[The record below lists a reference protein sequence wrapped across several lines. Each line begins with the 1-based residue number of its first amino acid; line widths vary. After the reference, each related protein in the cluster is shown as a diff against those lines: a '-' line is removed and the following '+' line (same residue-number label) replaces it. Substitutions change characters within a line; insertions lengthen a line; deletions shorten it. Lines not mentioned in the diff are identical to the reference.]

1 MSNKVF
7 TLGREKISLNEIYD
21 AVLKKKD
28 TRFKDYEIIRAKNY
42 FLLLNNHEDKVISFS
57 EKQLK
62 LIIKNYKEQ
71 KEFSIYSSIEIDE
84 LIKKLKNP
92 YIIYENE
99 KKNYQ
104 ENCKLIFT
112 YIENNCI
119 TIYDE
124 EKEFKNLSQNTKSLH
139 KQFTPLELSEN
150 FYKYFK
156 YNDSKENN
164 IFEYYETEERDLLN
178 NFLLELKVSNSL
190 NIFKFTGPS
199 SIGKTTSLLTFRR
212 KMGNS
217 IYLNL
222 KILNELKNE
231 YVDSYNLIISECF
244 NLYFNTEKIK
254 KDFIDLLNDCKGK
267 KHWEIIKEIIYFHKK
282 NLLPLMVIMDQY
294 KKNNVD
300 QFTFDEIIKKIEK
313 TQIKIIICSSINNR
327 DIQLEVIKTLK
338 TFRGNPN
345 YNECTQHYFFYF
357 PKLFDVK
364 KENNEL
370 NDLLSFFGHLPKYSY
385 LLTKNKSDK
394 ERLNEEID
402 EIQKHILKKIKEFY
416 SGFPKIKISDCLLFL
431 ISIIG
436 EKIDYNYGEL
446 DIIPLKYFVLEL
458 NEDHFKID
466 YFFPFVKKVIKKE
479 INFLDAVNYF
489 KNKEIEENNF
499 FKSKIKWA
507 YFEYYVKY
515 CIENK
520 ILKLDVDCNV
530 KLLLKTIIDM
540 DCIIEDDIKK
550 VINQIFQNE
559 KENCENFN
567 LIRKNNNK
575 ENTMNE
581 EETIIPK
588 EFQSKTIDD
597 YKKEFNKTK
606 NIELISGYENSN
618 LILEQE
624 KGRGDCIDEGFL
636 FKKNK
641 RIFLGFQMKFYS
653 KNSHDEGI
661 VKIKKDLIKDNY
673 YKKLLNS
680 KYLLGIDI
688 EEWHYAIVVYYNKK
702 DKIDGPYCKNL
713 INHCNNNGIEYIFFN
728 PVECKFY
735 DRNEK
740 EITKFLINDY
750 SNLDT
755 NLNYML
761 PNNIINNPM
770 ENVKN
775 KLFLQKKTFFSS
787 VKNLNEEY
795 KNIYN
800 SLLTEININENNKK
814 NKMKKFLSYL
824 ENSIKGIK
832 NIILVFSYE
841 FFEDEYLPSPAE
853 NYLFLFKKKNSNN
866 FIVNM
871 NKNNTYYFIDLENKK
886 NLDYIDWHSLIDKKN
901 KKFYVFKF
909 KIDKSSQD

>member
-1 MSNKVF
+1 M
-7 TLGREKISLNEIYD
+7 
-21 AVLKKKD
+21 
-28 TRFKDYEIIRAKNY
+28 
-42 FLLLNNHEDKVISFS
+42 
-57 EKQLK
+57 
-62 LIIKNYKEQ
+62 
-71 KEFSIYSSIEIDE
+71 
-84 LIKKLKNP
+84 
-92 YIIYENE
+92 
-99 KKNYQ
+99 
-104 ENCKLIFT
+104 
-112 YIENNCI
+112 
-119 TIYDE
+119 
-124 EKEFKNLSQNTKSLH
+124 
-139 KQFTPLELSEN
+139 
-150 FYKYFK
+150 
-156 YNDSKENN
+156 NN
-164 IFEYYETEERDLLN
+164 IFIKLI
-178 NFLLELKVSNSL
+178 VSNSL

-199 SIGKTTSLLTFRR
+199 SIGKTTSLLNFRR

-222 KILNELKNE
+222 KILNKLKNE
-231 YVDSYNLIISECF
+231 YVESYNLIISECF
-244 NLYFNTEKIK
+244 NLDFQNMEKIK
-254 KDFIDLLNDCKGK
+254 EDFIDLLDDCKGK
-267 KHWEIIKEIIYFHKK
+267 KYWEIIKEIIYFHKK

-294 KKNNVD
+294 KKNNID
-300 QFTFDEIIKKIEK
+300 QFIYDEIIKNVEK
-313 TQIKIIICSSINNR
+313 TYIKIIICSSINSR
-327 DIQLEVIKTLK
+327 DNQLEVIKTLK

-345 YNECTQHYFFYF
+345 YNESTQHYFFYF

-364 KENNEL
+364 IENNKL

-385 LLTKNKSDK
+385 LLTKNKPD
-394 ERLNEEID
+394 EDRLNEEID
-402 EIQKHILKKIKEFY
+402 EIQTHISKKLKEFY
-416 SGFPKIKISDCLLFL
+416 SSFPKLNISVCLLFL
-431 ISIIG
+431 MYIIG
-436 EKIDYNYGEL
+436 EKMDYNYGEL

-458 NEDHFKID
+458 NEDHFKIN
-466 YFFPFVKKVIKKE
+466 YIFPFVKKVIKKD
-479 INFLDAVNYF
+479 IKLLGLDNYF
-489 KNKEIEENNF
+489 KNLEIEENNF
-499 FKSKIKWA
+499 FKSKIKGA

-520 ILKLDVDCNV
+520 ILKLDVDCNI
-530 KLLLKTIIDM
+530 KLILKTIIEM

-550 VINQIFQNE
+550 VIEQIFKYD
-559 KENCENFN
+559 KENSGNFN
-567 LIRKNNNK
+567 LKRNEKIINNDK
-575 ENTMNE
+575 ENTINE
-581 EETIIPK
+581 EEIIISK
-588 EFQSKTIDD
+588 ELQSKTIDE
-597 YKKEFNKTK
+597 YKKEFIKEK
-606 NIELISGYENSN
+606 NIDLISGYENSN
-618 LILEQE
+618 LILKQE

-636 FKKNK
+636 FEKNK
-641 RIFLGFQMKFYS
+641 RIFLGIQMKFYS

-661 VKIKKDLIKDNY
+661 VKIKKDLIKENY

-680 KYLLGIDI
+680 KYLLGIEI
-688 EEWHYAIVVYYNKK
+688 QEWHYVIIVYYNKK

-740 EITKFLINDY
+740 EIIKLLINDY

-795 KNIYN
+795 KKIYN
-800 SLLTEININENNKK
+800 SLLKEININENKKK
-814 NKMKKFLSYL
+814 NTMKQFLSYL

-871 NKNNTYYFIDLENKK
+871 NKKNTYYFIDLENNKD
-886 NLDYIDWHSLIDKKN
+886 LDNIDWYSLIDKTN

-909 KIDKSSQD
+909 KIDKSSKD